1 MLQDYRGVA
10 AMGGANS
17 NQYKRIC
24 YAYDLISGKVN
35 GVDYQPGEADVFYH
49 RYSYD
54 AENRLVEVKTSRD
67 SIVWER
73 DAAYSYYKHGPLA
86 RMVFGQLQPQGLDYS
101 YTLQGWLKGVNIGNL
116 LGGNGDNTGASC
128 TANTALDDATVSS
141 RPVINAPVQYT
152 ARGTIS
158 FIDEF
163 TSKDNDDFETQLN
176 NSLAVCSPA
185 GGTAGTGHPGGAEGY
200 PVGRDAYS
208 FSLHYY
214 PGDYK
219 PIGSIDPVTG
229 ILEALPGQAAPLFN
243 GNIAAMAVNIPKLG
257 DPQVYNKV
265 YNYHYDQLNRL
276 SQMDAFNGLNTGNTT
291 FTPIQL
297 DDYKEKVSY
306 DPSGNIMTYLRRGT
320 TDGGKQRGMDS
331 LSYDYYPTTNQLKH
345 IGDNAAYS
353 GNYTEDIDNQTDAAN
368 YTYDAI
374 GNLKTDIASS
384 ITGTGVEWTV
394 YGKIAAI
401 TKASSTMTYTYDAS
415 GNRITKTVGN
425 VTTVYVRDA
434 QGNVMSVYQK
444 TGSNP
449 LQQQEIHL
457 YGSSRLGILNALT
470 VAPISVSMGPDYGTS
485 LLSTFTRG
493 EKNYELSNHLGNV
506 LAAISDKKIA
516 VSSGGSSSLI
526 DHYEADVT
534 SAQDYYPFGM
544 QMPGRTYSSGS
555 YRYGFNGKENDNE
568 VKGVGNQQDYG
579 MRIYDPRSG
588 RFLSVDPIT
597 GKYPGLTPYQYA
609 SDNPIMNIDID
620 GLEGIWY
627 YIKHGDLMGALNSVT
642 WNDVNEGAET
652 FNRNVN
658 PVGIAYY
665 NGYQLV
671 TGRDASTGQEAPRVD
686 ALGNL
691 VIAGIF
697 HQAVVR
703 AAAPSA
709 VTVLERQMAENTAA
723 RSGKA
728 ATNAHNNNSGSAE
741 SNTAK
746 TTTAPASS
754 EGNTFTSSG
763 ASAPVNII
771 ETSLGKNELA
781 ALKIKVQNVFKGVDK
796 THLDAAIGDMAG
808 KPVVK
813 WGKAW
818 DHLNDIS
825 IHLRGL
831 NRQIKRLSSMINENK
846 FTGVVLKEA
855 TELRS
860 SLQKQYDSYLG
871 ALQRAANKYGETI
884 DIKSKD

>member
-1 MLQDYRGVA
+1 M
-10 AMGGANS
+10 
-17 NQYKRIC
+17 
-24 YAYDLISGKVN
+24 
-35 GVDYQPGEADVFYH
+35 
-49 RYSYD
+49 
-54 AENRLVEVKTSRD
+54 EVKTSRD

-86 RMVFGQLQPQGLDYS
+86 RMVLGQLQPQGLDYS

-141 RPVINAPVQYT
+141 RPVLNAPVQYT

-276 SQMDAFNGLNTGNTT
+276 SQMDAFNGLNTSNTT

-401 TKASSTMTYTYDAS
+401 TKAGSTMTYTYDAS

-449 LQQQEIHL
+449 LQQQETHL

-470 VAPISVSMGPDYGTS
+470 VAPVSVSMGPDYANS
-485 LLSTFTRG
+485 MLSTFTRG

-544 QMPGRTYSSGS
+544 QMPGRTYSSGP

-568 VKGVGNQQDYG
+568 VKGVGNQIDYG
-579 MRIYDPRSG
+579 MRVYDPRIG
-588 RFLSVDPIT
+588 KFLSVDPLT
-597 GKYPGLTPYQYA
+597 GKFPELTPYQYA
-609 SDNPIMNIDID
+609 SNTPIQAIDLD
-620 GLEGIWY
+620 GLEQWELSSEAARLKRDATNIKPALGRIREDDILMKDVYGQGIIGPRSVVEKIVGRTWEE
-627 YIKHGDLMGALNSVT
+627 HFVQVGDNVKSGLGGSIGYLAAGEKGAQV
-642 WNDVNEGAET
+642 GAAADNILFSFAGIPDQNT
-652 FNRNVN
+652 FLSKPGEAPKEVN
-658 PVGIAYY
+658 PAYTESSINSKSNGGTVSSRKSAQLAINRKSGAASEDLVRSRLQSQLGENESILSKPRIYIGDGSSGKFATPDFAIY
-665 NGYQLV
+665 NTQ
-671 TGRDASTGQEAPRVD
+671 TGLITRIVD
-686 ALGNL
+686 AKDGGSPLSKAQLQLNEYGG
-691 VIAGIF
+691 VFRGSS
-697 HQAVVR
+697 R
-703 AAAPSA
+703 ATDAAPQS
-709 VTVLERQMAENTAA
+709 VKPNMIEVERTE
-723 RSGKA
+723 
-728 ATNAHNNNSGSAE
+728 
-741 SNTAK
+741 
-746 TTTAPASS
+746 
-754 EGNTFTSSG
+754 
-763 ASAPVNII
+763 VN
-771 ETSLGKNELA
+771 
-781 ALKIKVQNVFKGVDK
+781 Q
-796 THLDAAIGDMAG
+796 
-808 KPVVK
+808 
-813 WGKAW
+813 
-818 DHLNDIS
+818 
-825 IHLRGL
+825 
-831 NRQIKRLSSMINENK
+831 Q
-846 FTGVVLKEA
+846 
-855 TELRS
+855 
-860 SLQKQYDSYLG
+860 
-871 ALQRAANKYGETI
+871 
-884 DIKSKD
+884 